1 MKRIILMV
9 IRLLYI
15 APYWFIKLLHMAGSD
30 QYSWKEKYDFLRL
43 ITVHANR
50 AGRVVIDTH
59 DIENLPEKDGYIM
72 YPNHQGMF
80 DALAIIEGN
89 PHPFSI
95 VMKKEVK
102 DVFFLK
108 QVFQMVGAI
117 PIDRE
122 DIRQSMQVI
131 LQVAKEVSEGRNF
144 IIFPEG
150 TRSKMGNKVQT
161 FKGGSFKSAIRA
173 KAPIVPVALI
183 DSYVPFDRNT
193 IRKTTVQ
200 VHYLKPMYYEEY
212 KDMKSTEIAAEVQHR
227 IEEVIAANSK
237 DN

>member
-1 MKRIILMV
+1 MV

-30 QYSWKEKYDFLRL
+30 QYSWKKKYDFLRL

-59 DIENLPEKDGYIM
+59 GIENLPEKDGYIM

-131 LQVAKEVSEGRNF
+131 LQVAKEVSEG
-144 IIFPEG
+144 G
-150 TRSKMGNKVQT
+150 TSSSSRGDKKQDGEIKCRPSREAASKRHACQSAHRSCG
-161 FKGGSFKSAIRA
+161 A
-173 KAPIVPVALI
+173 
-183 DSYVPFDRNT
+183 
-193 IRKTTVQ
+193 
-200 VHYLKPMYYEEY
+200 H
-212 KDMKSTEIAAEVQHR
+212 
-227 IEEVIAANSK
+227 
-237 DN
+237 